1 MAAGNL
7 WDFLVPQVFFCPAHP
22 RGTELIV
29 GGLQRMEKYHGLTQE
44 EAAARLAQLGPNE
57 LEGEEQRSIWK
68 QILAAASEPML
79 LLLAGTAT
87 LYFFLGQISDALVM
101 LVFVFFVSG
110 ISIFQEWK
118 TQKTISALRDLTS
131 PKVGVI
137 RDGETLEIPTREL
150 VEGDIFLLF
159 EGERVAADGKLL
171 EASDLLI
178 NESILTGEAEA
189 VSKDPE
195 AEEKDDYWQTN
206 MCYAGTQVVRG
217 SAVAQATSTGPRTEY
232 GKIGEALDQAKL
244 RPTPLEIKTRQLVR
258 GMATIGLV
266 LCLSVIIVMYAVSGK
281 WLESLLGGITLAM
294 AMIPEEFPVVLTVFL
309 ALGAWR
315 LARSEALARRIPAVE
330 TLGAVTVLCVDKTG
344 TITKNQMEVRHSRPE
359 SSEAELLLCSVLASE
374 INPYDPMEQAF
385 LKHATQKGKDLD
397 AIYREYQLV
406 HEYSFERETKMMGHI
421 WRHGAECV
429 LAVKGSPET
438 VLPRCQNAPQLA
450 EEVEQLARKGWRVLA
465 FAQAAVQ
472 EPFHG
477 KLEEYS
483 LEFVGLLALADPP
496 REGVAEAIAKCQKA
510 GIRVKMITGDYGPT
524 AEAIGHEVGIL
535 DHHDVIT
542 GDEIDNLNDEELMAA
557 VERANVFARVRPEH
571 KLRIVRALRAGGQVV
586 GMTGDGVNDAPALKE
601 ADIGIAMGKR
611 GSSVAREAADLVLL
625 NDDFTTIAHS
635 VRDGRRIFDNIR
647 KAMSYILVIHFPI
660 AGLALL
666 APLFKMPL
674 LLLPIHVVLLEL
686 IIDPTC
692 SIVFEAQSAEP
703 DIMNRPPRDRNEPII
718 KADMLWE
725 IVLSGVGILLAS
737 FLPYKYLLSNGMG
750 TPLARSFALATM
762 LLGNILLVTSME
774 SNFQPF
780 YKQDPNPARLWVNS
794 FTILAMA
801 IILYV
806 PFAQRLFQTGP
817 LSLKQLIQAA
827 ALAGVA
833 TLWRELVKWRRRRK
847 LVGENV

>member
-1 MAAGNL
+1 
-7 WDFLVPQVFFCPAHP
+7 
-22 RGTELIV
+22 
-29 GGLQRMEKYHGLTQE
+29 MEKYHGLTRE
-44 EAAARLAQLGPNE
+44 EAASRLARLGPNE
-57 LEGEEQRSIWK
+57 LEGEEKSSIWK
-68 QILAAASEPML
+68 QILAAATEPML

-118 TQKTISALRDLTS
+118 TQRTISALRDLSS
-131 PKVGVI
+131 PKVTVI
-137 RDGETLEIPTREL
+137 RDSETLEIPTREL
-150 VEGDIFLLF
+150 VEGDIFLLY

-189 VSKDPE
+189 VSKDPL
-195 AEEKDDYWQTN
+195 AEEKDDYWQAN

-217 SAVAQATSTGPRTEY
+217 SAVAEATSTGPRTEY

-258 GMATIGLV
+258 SMATVGLI
-266 LCLSVIIVMYAVSGK
+266 LCLSVIAIMYAVSGN
-281 WLESLLGGITLAM
+281 WLDSILGGITLAM

-315 LARSEALARRIPAVE
+315 LARKEALARRIPAVE

-344 TITKNQMEVRHSRPE
+344 TITKNQMEVRHSQ
-359 SSEAELLLCSVLASE
+359 SAGSEDELLVCSVLASE
-374 INPYDPMEQAF
+374 IDPYDPMEQAF
-385 LKHATQKGKDLD
+385 LQHAKLKGTDPD

-421 WRHGAECV
+421 WRHGDECI

-438 VLPRCQNAPQLA
+438 VLPRCQGGSELA
-450 EEVEQLARKGWRVLA
+450 EDVQRLARRGWRVLA
-465 FAQAAVQ
+465 FAKAKVQ
-472 EPFHG
+472 EPFHQS
-477 KLEEYS
+477 LEEYS

-510 GIRVKMITGDYGPT
+510 GIRIKMITGDYGPT

-535 DHHDVIT
+535 DHHDLLL
-542 GDEIDNLNDEELMAA
+542 GDEIDSLNDEELMER
-557 VERANVFARVRPEH
+557 VDRANVFARVRPEH
-571 KLRIVRALRAGGQVV
+571 KLKIVRALRARGEVV

-625 NDDFTTIAHS
+625 NDDFTTIARS

-692 SIVFEAQSAEP
+692 SIVFEAQGAEP
-703 DIMNRPPRDRNEPII
+703 DLMRRPPRDRNEPII
-718 KADMLWE
+718 KPGMFLE
-725 IVLSGVGILLAS
+725 IFLSGLGLLLGS
-737 FLPYKYLLSNGMG
+737 FLPYKYLLASG
-750 TPLARSFALATM
+750 LSVEVARSFALATM
-762 LLGNILLVTSME
+762 LFGNILLVTSME
-774 SNFQPF
+774 SNYQPF
-780 YKQDPNPARLWVNS
+780 YRQDPNPARLWVNS
-794 FTILAMA
+794 FTILALVV
-801 IILYV
+801 ILYS
-806 PFAQRLFQTGP
+806 PFAQRLFMTGP
-817 LSLKQLIQAA
+817 LSLRQLLQAA
-827 ALAGVA
+827 LIAGIA

-847 LVGENV
+847 LAGENV